1 MKLKDLRS
9 KDLGELKK
17 ILEADIKTIRKAS
30 LEHRMRQDKNV
41 KKLAN
46 LKREVATLYGMIS
59 AQTPKETR

>member
-17 ILEADIKTIRKAS
+17 MLEVDTKTMVKVS
-30 LEHRMRQDKNV
+30 LEHHIRQDKNV

-46 LKREVATLYGMIS
+46 LRREVATLSGMIS
-59 AQTPKETR
+59 AKTMGESQ